1 MEIAVLVVLFLL
13 AAGFY
18 YSLLKSLNKN
28 EQNEIEKLFN

>member
-18 YSLLKSLNKN
+18 YSLVKSLNKN